1 MFNPTKWVMSMYMPL
16 VAKMVKDGPFIRI
29 TKMDFELFCDVNLL
43 ISLSCLLPMLQ
54 TIYVLIKFTHKK
66 DVFVCDYV
74 ATIKIYLGQMYS
86 HYYYPMTKYVFNTF
100 KEF

>member
-16 VAKMVKDGPFIRI
+16 VAKMAKDGPFIVI
-29 TKMDFELFCDVNLL
+29 TKIDFELFCDVNLL
-43 ISLSCLLPMLQ
+43 ISLSRLLPMLQ
-54 TIYVLIKFTHKK
+54 IIHVLIRSTHKK

-74 ATIKIYLGQMYS
+74 ATIKIYLGRLYS
-86 HYYYPMTKYVFNTF
+86 HYSNPMTKYLSNTF